1 MEAGLENFQVDPSQG
16 THFFQNLTSL
26 GVGYLTIDA
35 FRGNGKYDCS
45 LFEGLP
51 VVQETEYVA
60 HVRLSEPLTI
70 KIDGMKK
77 EAVVLMPKELLEP
90 KAPLPDAEEEGED
103 KKIKEE

>member
-1 MEAGLENFQVDPSQG
+1 
-16 THFFQNLTSL
+16 
-26 GVGYLTIDA
+26 VGYLTIDA

-45 LFEGLP
+45 LFEGLE
-51 VVQETEYVA
+51 VVQETDYVA

-90 KAPLPDAEEEGED
+90 KKKVCTSLED
-103 KKIKEE
+103 ENEILNDNDNLNDNENYNDNINENENLDGQ